1 MVTGPDINKP
11 WIETF
16 LHMASI
22 LGNEFVS
29 IIVGWIQTHLPNI
42 IYFLVTVAIIIIVYK
57 LSVAEISK
65 LQEQGRLSVN
75 TSLLLS
81 KVASWSS
88 ILLVIALIFGLLG
101 IRLDLVAG
109 LTVLAG
115 GTVIGF
121 ASINTLG
128 NAIAGLI
135 VMVSRPFEI
144 GDRIMFND
152 KFADVVDVALI
163 YTKMRTLDNVLISV
177 PNQELIGRE
186 IENFGKD
193 GIIRRRCE
201 VSADYSTDRE
211 RVEKALLEAASG
223 VNGVLKEPEPY
234 VWITELGNF
243 AVEYTLH
250 VYINEISNMRMI
262 ESDLNRAVL
271 ETCKGYDIDLS
282 TPTLLRRV

>member
-1 MVTGPDINKP
+1 MGH
-11 WIETF
+11 EF
-16 LHMASI
+16 LLMASS
-22 LGNEFVS
+22 LGNEFVNR
-29 IIVGWIQTHLPNI
+29 IAGWIQTHLSNI
-42 IYFLVTVAIIIIVYK
+42 IYYFAVVAVIFIVYK

-65 LQEQGRLSVN
+65 LQEQGRLGVN
-75 TSLLLS
+75 TSRLLS
-81 KVASWSS
+81 RVASWSS
-88 ILLVIALIFGLLG
+88 ILLAIALFFGLLG
-101 IRLDLVAG
+101 IRMDLVAG

-144 GDRIMFND
+144 GDRILFND

-193 GIIRRRCE
+193 RVIRRSCA
-201 VSADYSTDRE
+201 VSTDYGTDRE
-211 RVEKALLEAASG
+211 LVEKALLEAASG
-223 VNGVLKEPEPY
+223 VSGVLKEPEPY

-243 AVEYTLH
+243 AVEYALY
-250 VYINEISNMRMI
+250 VYINEIGNMRRI

-271 ETCKGYDIDLS
+271 ETCERYGIDLS
-282 TPTLLRRV
+282 TPNLLRQV

>member
-1 MVTGPDINKP
+1 
-11 WIETF
+11 
-16 LHMASI
+16 MASV

-29 IIVGWIQTHLPNI
+29 IIVSWIQTRLPNI
-42 IYFLVTVAIIIIVYK
+42 IYFLMAVVIIFIVYK
-57 LSVAEISK
+57 LSAAEILK
-65 LQEQGRLSVN
+65 LQEQGRLGVN

-101 IRLDLVAG
+101 IRMDLVAG

-177 PNQELIGRE
+177 PNQELLGRE

-193 GIIRRRCE
+193 GIIRRRCA
-201 VSADYSTDRE
+201 VSADYNTDRE

-223 VNGVLKEPEPY
+223 VNGVLKEPEPH
-234 VWITELGNF
+234 VWVTELGHF
-243 AVEYTLH
+243 AVEYTLY
-250 VYINEISNMRMI
+250 VYINEISNMRRI
-262 ESDLNRAVL
+262 ESALNRAVF